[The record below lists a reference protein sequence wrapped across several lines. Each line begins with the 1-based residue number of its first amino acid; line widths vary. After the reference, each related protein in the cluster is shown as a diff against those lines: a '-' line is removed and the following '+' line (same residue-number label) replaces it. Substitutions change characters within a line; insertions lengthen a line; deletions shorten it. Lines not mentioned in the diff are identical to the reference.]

1 VLEFYLPLLKIYN
14 GMRSTKFFHIINE
27 LGISELNRFEKFLN
41 SPYFNINTLNIDL
54 FKIYYELVKDPKL
67 IISKKDVWNTI
78 KPGELYD
85 DVRLRK
91 YLSELLKLLLDFFA
105 AEELKG
111 RPILLSQLLLEYT
124 NKKKIPKLVNTSIQ
138 VSQHT
143 SNKFYNRSSDYYLF
157 HFQIEKN
164 LFYLKEG
171 NIELYSKKNVEN
183 IAENL
188 DKFYIAEKLKYYCE
202 ILGREALSNIQYN
215 FNFISELLSFVEAND
230 FSNDLIIRIYY
241 LIYKT
246 LSVPDNHTYYF
257 ELKQTLFDNFRSF
270 DGLELQELFGAI
282 LNYCIAQINDGNH
295 IFQDE
300 MISVYDLIFEKGI
313 MLNENY
319 LTPTKFKNVIT
330 TALRAGN
337 YDFAESFIKEYQ
349 DLLPSAQKDS
359 IVTFSL
365 AQIYFYKKE
374 FENVIQQLQR
384 VDYPDLFT
392 NLRAKTIYLATLLE
406 LKEYDAI
413 NSWTESFKVFLN
425 RKKKE
430 IPAARIKTYQNFIS
444 MVRLISGVEFGDR
457 KYQEKVNKELSKV
470 AGNVVNEQWLR
481 DKLIER
487 SKSI

>member
-1 VLEFYLPLLKIYN
+1 
-14 GMRSTKFFHIINE
+14 M
-27 LGISELNRFEKFLN
+27 ISQN
-41 SPYFNINTLNIDL
+41 
-54 FKIYYELVKDPKL
+54 
-67 IISKKDVWNTI
+67 
-78 KPGELYD
+78 
-85 DVRLRK
+85 
-91 YLSELLKLLLDFFA
+91 A
-105 AEELKG
+105 
-111 RPILLSQLLLEYT
+111 
-124 NKKKIPKLVNTSIQ
+124 
-138 VSQHT
+138 
-143 SNKFYNRSSDYYLF
+143 SNKFYNRSSDYYLY

-164 LFYLKEG
+164 LFYLQEG

-215 FNFISELLSFVEAND
+215 FNFIGELLSFVEAND

-246 LSVPDNHTYYF
+246 LSSPDNQDSYF
-257 ELKQTLFDNFRSF
+257 ELKRILLENYRAF

-282 LNYCIAQINDGNH
+282 LNYCIAQINDGNFD
-295 IFQDE
+295 FQEE
-300 MISVYDLIFEKGI
+300 MISIYDFIFEKNI
-313 MLNENY
+313 LLNENY

-330 TALRAGN
+330 TSLRAGN

-349 DLLPSAQKDS
+349 DLLPINQKES

-374 FENVIQQLQR
+374 FEHVIEQLQR
-384 VDYPDLFT
+384 VEYPDLFT

-406 LKEYDAI
+406 LREYDAI
-413 NSWTESFKVFLN
+413 NSWSESFKVFLN

-444 MVRLISGVEFGDR
+444 MVRLISGIEYGDK
-457 KYQEKVNKELSKV
+457 KYTNKVIKELEKVT
-470 AGNVVNEQWLR
+470 GNVVNEQWLK
-481 DKLIER
+481 DKLNER
-487 SKSI
+487 SKLI

>member
-1 VLEFYLPLLKIYN
+1 
-14 GMRSTKFFHIINE
+14 MRSTKFYQIVKE
-27 LGISELNRFEKFLN
+27 LTISELNRFERFLV
-41 SPYFNINTLNIDL
+41 SPYFNINKLNIDI
-54 FKIYYELVKDPKL
+54 FKICMELYKDYKFD
-67 IISKKDVWNTI
+67 ISKVDVWSVV
-78 KPGELYD
+78 KPNEPYD
-85 DVRLRK
+85 DVRFRK
-91 YLSELLKLLLDFFA
+91 YLSDLLKLLMEFFA
-105 AEELKG
+105 TEELRG
-111 RPILLSQLLLEYT
+111 RPILNSQLLLEYT
-124 NKKKIPKLVNTSIQ
+124 NKKKIPKLINTSIMI
-138 VSQHT
+138 SQNA
-143 SNKFYNRSSDYYLF
+143 SNKFYNRSSDYYLY

-164 LFYLKEG
+164 LFYLQEG

-215 FNFISELLSFVEAND
+215 FNFIGELLSFVEAND

-246 LSVPDNHTYYF
+246 LSSPDNQDSYF
-257 ELKQTLFDNFRSF
+257 ELKRILLENYRAF

-282 LNYCIAQINDGNH
+282 LNYCIAQINDGNFD
-295 IFQDE
+295 FQEE
-300 MISVYDLIFEKGI
+300 MISIYDFIFEKNI
-313 MLNENY
+313 LLNENY

-330 TALRAGN
+330 TSLRAGN

-349 DLLPSAQKDS
+349 DLLPINQKES

-374 FENVIQQLQR
+374 FEHVIEQLQR
-384 VDYPDLFT
+384 VEYPDLFT

-406 LKEYDAI
+406 LREYDAI
-413 NSWTESFKVFLN
+413 NSWSESFKVFLN

-444 MVRLISGVEFGDR
+444 MVRLISGIEYGDK
-457 KYQEKVNKELSKV
+457 KYTNKVIKELEKVT
-470 AGNVVNEQWLR
+470 GNVVNEQWLK
-481 DKLIER
+481 DKLNER
-487 SKSI
+487 SKLI